1 MGFQIFGKHAT
12 VHITTDVTEHRSYT
26 EHVAGDTT
34 CNYTERKN
42 ERTKRDCM
50 NIWL

>member
-12 VHITTDVTEHRSYT
+12 VHITTDVTVRRPYT
-26 EHVAGDTT
+26 EYVTGDTT

-42 ERTKRDCM
+42 ERTKRESM
-50 NIWL
+50 NKRL